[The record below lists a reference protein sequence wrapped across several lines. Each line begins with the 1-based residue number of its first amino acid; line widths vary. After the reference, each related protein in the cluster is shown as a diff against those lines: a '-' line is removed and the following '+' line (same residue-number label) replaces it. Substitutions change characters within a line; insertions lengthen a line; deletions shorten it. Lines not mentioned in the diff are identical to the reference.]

1 MLTSRVPVIDGN
13 EEPPLST
20 RLQTFLPFL
29 RWFPISGATFKA
41 DLMAGITVA
50 LVLIPQSMAYAQL
63 AGMPP
68 YYGLYASFLPIAIAS
83 MWGSS
88 NQLSTAP
95 VAVVALMTASFLEP
109 LARAGSAEYVAY
121 AVLLA
126 LTVGAIQLALGLL
139 RLGVVVN
146 FLSHPVVVG
155 FTNAAAIIIGL
166 SQLNKLFGVSMP
178 KSDVF
183 LMDIYGVLQ
192 KLPDTHWPTLAMGLV
207 GIAIMWTMKKKVPK
221 WPNVLVAVV
230 VTTSA
235 SWYIG
240 YEGKQSLPIEALQ
253 DEEAMQLV
261 VDHQHY
267 AQAGKAGQA
276 AFKAA
281 QTALRAEGGK
291 LSPQQRLQREYAL
304 DTLKLQAETDES
316 IARELL
322 AQLKKR
328 KFKVVDKA
336 LHPVGRLPAAATDDG
351 RVWRIKKI
359 EDGKLKLTAGG
370 EVVGEVPAGLPGLAL
385 PRLDLGKVAEL
396 LSAALVIALVGFMES
411 ISVSKAIAAKTKQ
424 RIDANQELIGQGLG
438 NAASALS
445 GAFPVAGGFSRT
457 AVNMN
462 AGAVSGLASVITALM
477 ILVALLFLT
486 PLLYHL
492 PQAVLAGI
500 IMMAVIGLINFGA
513 MKHAWEAHRHDGA
526 AAWITFVATLLV
538 APKLDEGILIGAG
551 VAIALFLYR
560 RMRPRVAML
569 ARHEDGT
576 LRDAAVFNL
585 PTSETIV
592 AVRFD
597 GSLYFANVPYF
608 EDAILGA
615 VSATPKAK
623 YLLVVGDGINEL
635 DASGEEV
642 ISHLVHRLHDN
653 GITLVFSGL
662 KKQVLEVM
670 QRTHLYEYI
679 GEKNFFRTEDMALE
693 DIYRRLQDTGY
704 DASQCPLNM
713 PPRKELFVDAD

>member
-1 MLTSRVPVIDGN
+1 MNL
-13 EEPPLST
+13 PL
-20 RLQTFLPFL
+20 RNFLPFL
-29 RWFPISGATFKA
+29 RWFPMSGATVKA

-63 AGMPP
+63 AGMPA

-109 LARAGSAEYVAY
+109 LAKAGSAEYIAY

-126 LTVGAIQLALGLL
+126 MTVGAVQLALGLL

-166 SQLNKLFGVSMP
+166 SQLNKLLGVSMS
-178 KSDVF
+178 KSDMF
-183 LMDIYGVLQ
+183 LQDIYGVLQ
-192 KLPDTHWPTLAMGLV
+192 QLPNTHLPTLIMGLTA
-207 GIAIMWTMKKKVPK
+207 IAIMWTMRKTLPK

-230 VTTSA
+230 LTTLV
-235 SWYIG
+235 SWWVG
-240 YEGKQSLPIEALQ
+240 YEGKRAMPPDALHTEEAL
-253 DEEAMQLV
+253 QLV
-261 VDHQHY
+261 VDY
-267 AQAGKAGQA
+267 EAYQA
-276 AFKAA
+276 AAKASQQSLKA
-281 QTALRAEGGK
+281 KQAL
-291 LSPQQRLQREYAL
+291 
-304 DTLKLQAETDES
+304 LKDAASKMKPLEVMQLNYDVSVLEFQAKNDEK
-316 IARELL
+316 IVKELMR
-322 AQLKKR
+322 QLKKM
-328 KFKVVDKA
+328 KFVASDNALYLQGKA
-336 LHPVGRLPAAATDDG
+336 PAGTRTDG
-351 RVWRIKKI
+351 RIWQIKKI
-359 EDGKLKLTAGG
+359 EDGKLKLAAGG
-370 EVVGEVPAGLPGLAL
+370 EVVGSVPAGLPKFTL
-385 PRLDLGKVAEL
+385 PSFDLGKVAEL

-411 ISVSKAIAAKTKQ
+411 ISVAKAIAAKTRQ
-424 RIDANQELIGQGLG
+424 RIDPNQELVGQGLG
-438 NAASALS
+438 NVASGLS

-462 AGAVSGLASVITALM
+462 AGAKTGMASVVTAVM

-492 PQAVLAGI
+492 PQAVLAAI

-513 MKHAWEAHRHDGA
+513 MKHAWQAHKHDGL
-526 AAWITFVATLLV
+526 AAWITFIATLLV

-551 VAIALFLYR
+551 VAIAFFLYR
-560 RMRPRVAML
+560 RMKPRVATL
-569 ARHEDGT
+569 SRHEDGT
-576 LRDAAVFNL
+576 LRDAKVFNL
-585 PTSETIV
+585 ATSESII

-615 VSATPKAK
+615 VAANPKVK
-623 YLLVVGDGINEL
+623 YILVVGDGINEL

-642 ISHLVHRLHDN
+642 IHHLVHRLHDN

-670 QRTHLYEYI
+670 HRTDLYDYI
-679 GEKNFFRTEDMALE
+679 GEANFFRTEDLALAA
-693 DIYRRLQDTGY
+693 IYARLEQHGY
-704 DASQCPLNM
+704 DATQCPLNI
-713 PPRKELFVDAD
+713 PERKELFAP

>member
-1 MLTSRVPVIDGN
+1 
-13 EEPPLST
+13 LS
-20 RLQTFLPFL
+20 LQLRSFLPFL
-29 RWFPISGATFKA
+29 RWFPMNGTTFKA

-63 AGMPP
+63 AGMPA
-68 YYGLYASFLPIAIAS
+68 YYGLYASFLPIAIAA

-109 LARAGSAEYVAY
+109 LAKAGSAEYIVY

-126 LTVGAIQLALGLL
+126 LTVGALQLALGVL

-166 SQLNKLFGVSMP
+166 SQLNKLFGVAMP

-183 LMDIYGVLQ
+183 LQDIYGVLQ
-192 KLPDTHWPTLAMGLV
+192 QLPNTHLPTLIMGLAA
-207 GIAIMWTMKKKVPK
+207 IAIMWSMKRRLPK

-230 VTTSA
+230 LTTLV
-235 SWYIG
+235 SWAVG
-240 YEGKQSLPIEALQ
+240 FEGKRSVAIDSLRAESAL
-253 DEEAMQLV
+253 QLV
-261 VDHQHY
+261 VDY
-267 AQAGKAGQA
+267 EAYQAVSKDSQRSLKDLQQYLKSHGAGMPALEAMRLNHDLDLLAYQAKNDEQIVKELLRQLKQLKFEAGDDGLYLAGQ
-276 AFKAA
+276 
-281 QTALRAEGGK
+281 R
-291 LSPQQRLQREYAL
+291 
-304 DTLKLQAETDES
+304 
-316 IARELL
+316 
-322 AQLKKR
+322 
-328 KFKVVDKA
+328 
-336 LHPVGRLPAAATDDG
+336 PANAKTDG
-351 RVWRIKKI
+351 RIWRIKKI
-359 EDGKLKLTAGG
+359 EAGKLKLVAGG
-370 EVVGEVPAGLPGLAL
+370 EVVGSVPAGLPEFSL
-385 PRLDLGKVAEL
+385 PGFDLGKVLEL

-424 RIDANQELIGQGLG
+424 RIDPNQELIGQGLG
-438 NAASALS
+438 NVASGLS

-462 AGAVSGLASVITALM
+462 AGAKTGLASVITALM
-477 ILVALLFLT
+477 ILLTMLFLT

-492 PQAVLAGI
+492 PQAVLAAI

-513 MKHAWEAHRHDGA
+513 MKHAWQAHKHDGV
-526 AAWITFVATLLV
+526 AAWVTFVATLLV
-538 APKLDEGILIGAG
+538 APKLDEGILVGAA
-551 VAIALFLYR
+551 VAIMLFLYR
-560 RMRPRVAML
+560 RMRPRVALL

-576 LRDAAVFNL
+576 LRDAQVFNL
-585 PTSETIV
+585 VTSETIV

-608 EDAILGA
+608 EDAVLGA
-615 VSATPKAK
+615 VADNPKVK
-623 YLLVVGDGINEL
+623 YILVVGDGINEL

-642 ISHLVHRLHDN
+642 IHHLVHRLHDN

-670 QRTHLYEYI
+670 HRTDLYDYI
-679 GEKNFFRTEDMALE
+679 GEANFYRTEDQALE
-693 DIYRRLQDTGY
+693 AIYARLEQHGY
-704 DASQCPLNM
+704 DASQCPLSI
-713 PPRKELFVDAD
+713 PVRKELFAP

>member
-1 MLTSRVPVIDGN
+1 VKYQLHS
-13 EEPPLST
+13 L
-20 RLQTFLPFL
+20 LPFL
-29 RWFPISGATFKA
+29 RWFPITGATFKA

-63 AGMPP
+63 AGMPA
-68 YYGLYASFLPIAIAS
+68 YYGLYASFLPIAIAA

-109 LARAGSAEYVAY
+109 LARAGSAEYIAY

-126 LTVGAIQLALGLL
+126 MTVGVVQLALGLL

-178 KSDVF
+178 KSDIF
-183 LMDIYGVLQ
+183 LQDIYGVLLQ
-192 KLPDTHWPTLAMGLV
+192 LPHTHLPTLFMGLAAFV
-207 GIAIMWTMKKKVPK
+207 IMWSMRKRLPK

-230 VTTSA
+230 VTTLV
-235 SWYIG
+235 SWAIG
-240 YEGKQSLPIEALQ
+240 YEGKRTLPVSALKSEA
-253 DEEAMQLV
+253 AMQLV
-261 VDHQHY
+261 VDYEAYQT
-267 AQAGKAGQA
+267 ASQASQQ
-276 AFKAA
+276 AFKDL
-281 QTALRAEGGK
+281 QDFLKRGGRSMPP
-291 LSPQQRLQREYAL
+291 LERMQLEHDVDVLQF
-304 DTLKLQAETDES
+304 QAKNDEM
-316 IARELL
+316 IVKELL
-322 AQLKKR
+322 SQLR
-328 KFKVVDKA
+328 KMKLVQGDDSLYEA
-336 LHPVGRLPAAATDDG
+336 SQIPADAKTDG
-351 RVWRIKKI
+351 QVWRVKKI
-359 EDGKLKLTAGG
+359 EDGKLKLVSGG
-370 EVVGEVPAGLPGLAL
+370 EVVGSVPAGLPQFTLPGVDLA
-385 PRLDLGKVAEL
+385 KVLEL

-424 RIDANQELIGQGLG
+424 RIEPNQELIGQGLG
-438 NAASALS
+438 NVVSGLS
-445 GAFPVAGGFSRT
+445 GAFPVAGGFSRS

-462 AGAVSGLASVITALM
+462 AGAKTGLASVITAVM
-477 ILVALLFLT
+477 ILVTLLFLT

-492 PQAVLAGI
+492 PQSVLAAI

-513 MKHAWEAHRHDGA
+513 MKHAWAAHKHDGV
-526 AAWITFVATLLV
+526 AAWVTFVATLLV
-538 APKLDEGILIGAG
+538 APKLDEGILIGAV
-551 VAIALFLYR
+551 VAIIFFLYR
-560 RMRPRVAML
+560 RMRPRVAL
-569 ARHEDGT
+569 LSRHADGT

-585 PTSETIV
+585 PTSEAIV

-615 VSATPKAK
+615 VSANPKAK
-623 YLLVVGDGINEL
+623 YILVVGDGINEL

-642 ISHLVHRLHDN
+642 IHHLVHRLHDN

-670 QRTHLYEYI
+670 HRTDLYDYI
-679 GEKNFFRTEDMALE
+679 GEANFFRTEDLALAA
-693 DIYRRLQDTGY
+693 IYARLEQHGY
-704 DASQCPLNM
+704 DATQCPLNI
-713 PPRKELFVDAD
+713 PERKELFGV

>member
-1 MLTSRVPVIDGN
+1 M
-13 EEPPLST
+13 
-20 RLQTFLPFL
+20 RLQTLLPFL
-29 RWFPISGATFKA
+29 RWFPMTGNTFKA

-63 AGMPP
+63 AGMPA
-68 YYGLYASFLPIAIAS
+68 YYGLYASFLPIAIAAL
-83 MWGSS
+83 WGSS

-126 LTVGAIQLALGLL
+126 LTVGALQLALGLL

-146 FLSHPVVVG
+146 FLSHPVVMG

-166 SQLNKLFGVSMP
+166 SQLNKLLGVPMA
-178 KSDVF
+178 KSGSF
-183 LMDIYGVLQ
+183 LVDIYGVLMQ
-192 KLPDTHWPTLAMGLV
+192 VPNIHWTTFIMGMT
-207 GIAIMWTMKKKVPK
+207 GIGIMWTLKKRLPK

-230 VTTSA
+230 VTTLA
-235 SWYIG
+235 SWYMG
-240 YEGKQSLPIEALQ
+240 YEGKQSLPLNALLD
-253 DEEAMQLV
+253 DESQQLV
-261 VDHQHY
+261 VDY
-267 AQAGKAGQA
+267 QAYSAASLARQAALKDKEA
-276 AFKAA
+276 AFKL
-281 QTALRAEGGK
+281 QSAE
-291 LSPQQRLQREYAL
+291 LSPPQRLQWTHQI
-304 DTLKLQAETDES
+304 DTLRLEAENDES
-316 IARELL
+316 IAKELL
-322 AQLKKR
+322 NQIKKR
-328 KFKVVDKA
+328 RYEVSGEA
-336 LHPVGRLPAAATDDG
+336 LYLLGTLPEGATGDG

-359 EDGKLKLTAGG
+359 EDGKLKLQAGG
-370 EVVGEVPAGLPGLAL
+370 DVVGAVPAGLPELAL
-385 PRLDLGKVAEL
+385 PHMDFGKIMEL

-424 RIDANQELIGQGLG
+424 RIDANQELIGQGLA
-438 NAASALS
+438 NTASALS
-445 GAFPVAGGFSRT
+445 GAFPVAGGFSRS

-462 AGAVSGLASVITALM
+462 AGALTGLASVVTAIVILIT
-477 ILVALLFLT
+477 LLFLT

-492 PQAVLAGI
+492 PQSVLAGI
-500 IMMAVIGLINFGA
+500 IMMAVVGLINFGA
-513 MKHAWEAHRHDGA
+513 MKHAWEAHKHDGV
-526 AAWITFVATLLV
+526 AAWVTFIATLLV

-560 RMRPRVAML
+560 RMKPRVALL

-592 AVRFD
+592 AVRYD

-615 VSATPKAK
+615 VSANPKAK
-623 YLLVVGDGINEL
+623 YILVVGDGINEL

-642 ISHLVHRLHDN
+642 INHLVRRLHDN

-670 QRTHLYEYI
+670 QRTHLDTYI
-679 GEKNFFRTEDMALE
+679 GEKNFFRTEDQALQ
-693 DIYRRLQDTGY
+693 DIYARLEGSGY
-704 DASQCPLNM
+704 DASQCPLNS
-713 PPRKELFVDAD
+713 PARKGLFSGSD